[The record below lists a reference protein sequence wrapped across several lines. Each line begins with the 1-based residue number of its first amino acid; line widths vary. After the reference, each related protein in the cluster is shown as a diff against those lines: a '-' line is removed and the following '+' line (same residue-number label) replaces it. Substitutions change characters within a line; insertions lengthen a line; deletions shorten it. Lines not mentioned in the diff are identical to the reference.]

1 MYKSMTNRVFLQLV
15 CIALLAAEAA
25 KPVTSQARD
34 PLACGGDFRER
45 VKQAD
50 LVVSGT
56 IRSTIPEVM
65 LAVDRVDVTSNRA
78 SIEVDRV
85 FKGEVR
91 GRMLDFVWFSP
102 PPDVNAY
109 AGPPLA
115 NFATGMR
122 FLVFLRED
130 VTGYVVTI
138 PLCQVEVLLAPA
150 SALKLPDMSAV
161 PEDIRY
167 SEIAR
172 ELETAAFS
180 IEPPA
185 PGVAG
190 YAVHYFPYVI
200 DLVGGCARPFLQ
212 HFAESPS
219 RELRDVAQRWLTLLF
234 DKKMRCEAPTIH

>member
-1 MYKSMTNRVFLQLV
+1 MTKRVFLQLV
-15 CIALLAAEAA
+15 CIALLAADAV
-25 KPVTSQARD
+25 KPVTAQ
-34 PLACGGDFRER
+34 ACGGDFRER

-56 IRSTIPEVM
+56 IQFTIPEVT

-78 SIEVDRV
+78 SIEIDRV
-85 FKGEVR
+85 YKGEVR

-102 PPDVNAY
+102 APDVTAY

-115 NFATGMR
+115 NFATGKR
-122 FLVFLRED
+122 FLVFLHQD

-150 SALKLPDMSAV
+150 SALNLPDMSAV
-161 PEDIRY
+161 PEDIRHL
-167 SEIAR
+167 EIAR

-185 PGVAG
+185 PGVSG
-190 YAVHYFPYVI
+190 YAVTYFPYVI
-200 DLVGGCARPFLQ
+200 NLVGGCARPFLQ
-212 HFAESPS
+212 HFAE
-219 RELRDVAQRWLTLLF
+219 VA
-234 DKKMRCEAPTIH
+234 